1 MQSPLDASIT
11 SGADER
17 VYGPSVQQRSVKR
30 ERGASSEK
38 SATAPATVSGERR

>member
-1 MQSPLDASIT
+1 M
-11 SGADER
+11 SGADGT
-17 VYGPSVQQRSVKR
+17 VYGPDVSQHLVKR